1 MVDVLRSSVVIAF
14 CLAAVLPVRANA
26 AGLIPDRNNQVLIEG
41 KFQDAAPSF
50 LLIFSAEPLKDDR
63 GRPLSSMTLDE
74 IQSFKN
80 RPACVAIKVYGKP
93 LTKPGRMD
101 VFFGTAADADRP
113 WNDGR
118 DFDWHDWEKHSAD
131 AWDNVCIV
139 PSPTSA
145 ASAASRSP
153 FAIINNVTIRRG
165 SKLLYDS
172 RARESYPNK
181 RPISAGI
188 KPFTAAGRD
197 GKYPVLNLSEE
208 MARFRRDYY
217 EIGDNPI
224 LNLAYS
230 DVAQT
235 DKRKYANRGTNW
247 CSEFATSCY
256 RSAGYGTPDP
266 NAGDVHWKNMRE
278 FFEKNGRV
286 YSAREVAGWSDREKM
301 ERIAPGSFVSIL
313 IGDATHSLIFTTW
326 LRERG
331 QPITRYAAVSGNNKG
346 MVWPH
351 DPLALPQPDDWK
363 GKSPAELEKYD
374 AMVYFAVPAA
384 AK

>member
-1 MVDVLRSSVVIAF
+1 MIESLRLS
-14 CLAAVLPVRANA
+14 AVLSLCAVSLWTAPLLAG
-26 AGLIPDRNNQVLIEG
+26 GLIPDRYNQVLIEG
-41 KFQDAAPSF
+41 KFQDAAPAF

-63 GRPLSSMTLDE
+63 GRPLSSLTLDE
-74 IQSFKN
+74 IRSFEN
-80 RPACVAIKVYGKP
+80 RPDCVAIKVYGKP
-93 LTKPGRMD
+93 QSKPGRMD

-118 DFDWHDWEKHSAD
+118 DFDWHDWEKYSAD
-131 AWDNVCIV
+131 VWDHVYVV

-145 ASAASRSP
+145 ASAASRRP
-153 FAIINNVTIRRG
+153 FTIINNVTIRRG
-165 SKLLYDS
+165 GKLLYDS

-181 RPISAGI
+181 RPINVGI
-188 KPFTAAGRD
+188 QPFTAVGRD
-197 GKYPVLNLSEE
+197 DKFPVLNLSDE
-208 MARFRRDYY
+208 MARFRRTYY

-224 LNLAYS
+224 LSLAYS

-256 RSAGYGTPDP
+256 RQAGYKTPDP

-278 FFEKNGRV
+278 FFEKNGHV
-286 YSAREVAGWSDREKM
+286 YSAREVAAWTDREKL
-301 ERIAPGSFVSIL
+301 ERITPGSFVSIL
-313 IGDATHSLIFTTW
+313 IGEATHSLIFTTW
-326 LRERG
+326 VSERG
-331 QPITRYAAVSGNNKG
+331 QPITRYTALSGNNKG

-351 DPLALPQPDDWK
+351 DPLQLPTADDWK
-363 GKSPAELEKYD
+363 GKSSAELEKYD

-384 AK
+384 VK